1 MSSIRKCKACNRAVK
16 GHPGP
21 YGMAKCKNVP
31 LDEDEEADLM
41 KTNEM
46 EVVQEFYEEN
56 KDDTESHVNVVAN
69 LTKQKHGLQSVIE
82 TVQPKETVENNLVAE
97 SLVED
102 PNDVSGNSEC
112 SDEDDDDASHFLN
125 EYGNKS
131 VAKRNDDIKYDGL
144 NRSSDTANDDEE
156 MESDDDPKV
165 FDINDHAEKPPV
177 NEEECMD
184 EIPDCSL
191 GEVSLTFGAA
201 TSEEERR
208 RLYSQSDNNVDI
220 RNLILGRAFVLCF
233 CDNFDCECE
242 GEVKF
247 DESLKGQVG
256 VVENMYLDPRE
267 DSEIDLEPKVSFI
280 KTGWKAHEP
289 NIIKFKLGLVST
301 PGVLSST
308 GEMVLTASRL
318 VEMVKGRK
326 ELSTVITGRLGLTL
340 KLGKEYTDA
349 GYRSNMKFKDLEC
362 NLFMIEEEGGEAP
375 GVNEDLRCL

>member
-46 EVVQEFYEEN
+46 EVVQEFNEEN

-131 VAKRNDDIKYDGL
+131 VAKSNDDIKYDGL

-177 NEEECMD
+177 NEEECMN

-233 CDNFDCECE
+233 CDN
-242 GEVKF
+242 
-247 DESLKGQVG
+247 
-256 VVENMYLDPRE
+256 
-267 DSEIDLEPKVSFI
+267 VS
-280 KTGWKAHEP
+280 
-289 NIIKFKLGLVST
+289 GLA
-301 PGVLSST
+301 LF
-308 GEMVLTASRL
+308 
-318 VEMVKGRK
+318 
-326 ELSTVITGRLGLTL
+326 TL
-340 KLGKEYTDA
+340 ALCT
-349 GYRSNMKFKDLEC
+349 
-362 NLFMIEEEGGEAP
+362 I
-375 GVNEDLRCL
+375 